1 MMEIKNPENPKDY
14 LSTRQS
20 ARQLQVSLGT
30 VQKMVETG
38 ELLAWKT
45 RGGHRRILCSSLEK
59 LLKRRRMGIRERSAE
74 QFLLLAVLKQSEQ
87 AENFKKLTDTWK
99 SAPEIYLC
107 TDTLEALMQAVSLSP
122 DIIYIDPKLPPVE
135 QVHLLHYLNKH
146 VHTQNIPILV
156 ESEFIKKNPQVQ
168 KMPSNKGKDA
178 KTEKN
183 PNLPRK
189 MIINPMIKSYKSQD
203 LLLEDG
209 SVNESYAE
217 KMEQI
222 IFDCLAKKYEGA

>member
-1 MMEIKNPENPKDY
+1 MMEVKNPENPKDY

-59 LLKRRRMGIRERSAE
+59 LLKRRRMGIRERSSE
-74 QFLLLAVLKQSEQ
+74 QFLVLAVLKQPEQ
-87 AENFKKLTDTWK
+87 AEKFKKFSEAWK
-99 SAPEIYLC
+99 SDPEIYLC

-122 DIIYIDPKLPPVE
+122 DIIYIDPQLPPVE

-146 VHTQNIPILV
+146 VHTKNIPVLV
-156 ESEFIKKNPQVQ
+156 EAEFIRKNPQVQ
-168 KMPSNKGKDA
+168 KMPSNRGKDL

-183 PNLPRK
+183 SNMPRK
-189 MIINPMIKSYKSQD
+189 MINNPMIKSYKKQD
-203 LLLEDG
+203 LIQEDG
-209 SVNESYAE
+209 GVNQFYAE
-217 KMEQI
+217 KMEQL
-222 IFDCLAKKYEGA
+222 IFECLAKKYEGA

>member
-1 MMEIKNPENPKDY
+1 MMEVKNPENPKDY

-59 LLKRRRMGIRERSAE
+59 LLKRRRMGIRERSSE
-74 QFLLLAVLKQSEQ
+74 QFLVLAVLKQPEQ
-87 AENFKKLTDTWK
+87 AEKFKKFSEAWK
-99 SAPEIYLC
+99 SDPEIYLC

-122 DIIYIDPKLPPVE
+122 DIIYIDPQLPPVE

-146 VHTQNIPILV
+146 VHTKNIPVLV
-156 ESEFIKKNPQVQ
+156 EAEFIRKNPQVQ
-168 KMPSNKGKDA
+168 KMPSNRGKDL

-183 PNLPRK
+183 SNMPRK
-189 MIINPMIKSYKSQD
+189 MINNPMIKAYKHQD

-209 SVNESYAE
+209 SINQPYAD
-217 KMEQI
+217 KIEQI

>member
-59 LLKRRRMGIRERSAE
+59 LLKRRRMGIRERSSE
-74 QFLLLAVLKQSEQ
+74 QFLVLAVLKQAEQ
-87 AENFKKLTDTWK
+87 AENFKKLSDTWK
-99 SAPEIYLC
+99 SSPEIYLC

-122 DIIYIDPKLPPVE
+122 GLTS
-135 QVHLLHYLNKH
+135 
-146 VHTQNIPILV
+146 TQ
-156 ESEFIKKNPQVQ
+156 
-168 KMPSNKGKDA
+168 PSKPSVSRLRA
-178 KTEKN
+178 TTTRT
-183 PNLPRK
+183 PTRMRFLRLT
-189 MIINPMIKSYKSQD
+189 
-203 LLLEDG
+203 LLL
-209 SVNESYAE
+209 
-217 KMEQI
+217 KRP
-222 IFDCLAKKYEGA
+222 

>member
-59 LLKRRRMGIRERSAE
+59 LLKRRRMGIRERSSE
-74 QFLLLAVLKQSEQ
+74 QFLVLAVLKQPEQVDNFQRFSE
-87 AENFKKLTDTWK
+87 AWR
-99 SAPEIYLC
+99 SAPEIFIC

-146 VHTQNIPILV
+146 VHTKNIPVLV
-156 ESEFIKKNPQVQ
+156 EAEFIKKNPQVQ

-178 KTEKN
+178 KNEKN
-183 PNLPRK
+183 PNIPRK
-189 MIINPMIKSYKSQD
+189 MINNPMIKAYKHQN

-209 SVNESYAE
+209 SINQVYAD
-217 KMEQI
+217 KIEQI

>member
-1 MMEIKNPENPKDY
+1 MFTGASRLFPDEIRLSQQDSCKKFPTRKSETADFQNKKFTLRLDFHFIEEKRKSMDLKKTENPKEY

-74 QFLLLAVLKQSEQ
+74 QFLLLAVLKQPEQ

-146 VHTQNIPILV
+146 VHTKI
-156 ESEFIKKNPQVQ
+156 S
-168 KMPSNKGKDA
+168 
-178 KTEKN
+178 
-183 PNLPRK
+183 
-189 MIINPMIKSYKSQD
+189 
-203 LLLEDG
+203 
-209 SVNESYAE
+209 
-217 KMEQI
+217 
-222 IFDCLAKKYEGA
+222 

>member
-45 RGGHRRILCSSLEK
+45 RGGHRRILSSSLEK
-59 LLKRRRMGIRERSAE
+59 LLKRRRMGIRERSSE
-74 QFLLLAVLKQSEQ
+74 QFLVLAVLKQPEQVDNFQRFSE
-87 AENFKKLTDTWK
+87 AWR
-99 SAPEIYLC
+99 SAPEIYVC

-146 VHTQNIPILV
+146 VHTKNIPVLV
-156 ESEFIKKNPQVQ
+156 EAEFIKKNPQVQ
-168 KMPSNKGKDA
+168 KMPCNKGKDA
-178 KTEKN
+178 KNEKN
-183 PNLPRK
+183 PNIPRK
-189 MIINPMIKSYKSQD
+189 MINNPMIKAYKHQN

-209 SVNESYAE
+209 SINQPYAD
-217 KMEQI
+217 KIEQI

>member
-1 MMEIKNPENPKDY
+1 MMEVKNPENPKDY

-59 LLKRRRMGIRERSAE
+59 LLKRRRMGIRERSSE
-74 QFLLLAVLKQSEQ
+74 QFLVLAVLKQPEQ
-87 AENFKKLTDTWK
+87 AEKFKKFSEAWK
-99 SAPEIYLC
+99 SDPEIYLC

-122 DIIYIDPKLPPVE
+122 DIIYIDPQLPPVE

-146 VHTQNIPILV
+146 VHTKNIPVLV
-156 ESEFIKKNPQVQ
+156 EAEFIRKNPQVQ
-168 KMPSNKGKDA
+168 KMPSNRGKDL

-183 PNLPRK
+183 SNMPRK
-189 MIINPMIKSYKSQD
+189 MINNPMIKSYKKQD
-203 LLLEDG
+203 LIQDDG
-209 SVNESYAE
+209 AVNQFYAE
-217 KMEQI
+217 KMEQL
-222 IFDCLAKKYEGA
+222 IFECLAKKYEGA

>member
-59 LLKRRRMGIRERSAE
+59 LLKRRRMGIRERSSE
-74 QFLLLAVLKQSEQ
+74 QFLVLAVLKQPEQ
-87 AENFKKLTDTWK
+87 VENFQRFSEAWR
-99 SAPEIYLC
+99 SAPEIYVC

-146 VHTQNIPILV
+146 VHTKNIPVLV
-156 ESEFIKKNPQVQ
+156 EAEFIKKNPQVQ
-168 KMPSNKGKDA
+168 KMTCNKGKDA
-178 KTEKN
+178 KNEKN
-183 PNLPRK
+183 PNIPRK
-189 MIINPMIKSYKSQD
+189 MINNPMIKAYKHQN

-209 SVNESYAE
+209 SINQPYAD
-217 KMEQI
+217 KIEQI